1 MDAELH
7 LEISGYRTPSLI
19 HFSATSLALSR
30 AGLRAPIR
38 PGLGHSLPRKPQPP
52 GLVSLTS
59 PPGVP
64 VYPLQPLGPLRSPAR
79 AFAQVHTGPKASSA
93 PCSLV
98 SSPLRLPE
106 YPLQGP
112 LRPRSEVREDFPPLP
127 VELQATCRI
136 LRGGSLSWQ
145 ERALRAWEAGCWA
158 RAVLNK
164 EVETPNS
171 LQPLGLTNRFYCVL
185 IAEGLS
191 QPCVSTRPLLAP
203 CAVVA
208 LCPTP
213 FPPRARAD
221 CTLQVVVCPFLLC
234 DGLCCPT
241 LC

>member
-1 MDAELH
+1 M
-7 LEISGYRTPSLI
+7 
-19 HFSATSLALSR
+19 
-30 AGLRAPIR
+30 
-38 PGLGHSLPRKPQPP
+38 
-52 GLVSLTS
+52 
-59 PPGVP
+59 
-64 VYPLQPLGPLRSPAR
+64 YPLQPLGPLRSPAR
-79 AFAQVHTGPKASSA
+79 ASAQVHTGPKASSA

-185 IAEGLS
+185 VAEGLS
-191 QPCVSTRPLLAP
+191 QPCVLRTFAEYK
-203 CAVVA
+203 AVVGTLRRGGSLSHA
-208 LCPTP
+208 FPSESESRLYFAGGGVP
-213 FPPRARAD
+213 FPS
-221 CTLQVVVCPFLLC
+221 L
-234 DGLCCPT
+234 
-241 LC
+241 